1 MKKKAL
7 LAIAVIMALGS
18 VRAMAQMSEV
28 DAIDRENVMNKL
40 DASALS
46 VESTDIRSS
55 IEELYRMQDELAGV
69 EDTNGLMGALAQTI
83 TSAERVV
90 KSSGDD
96 LGKLKMLKNELHER
110 VQEMKRLD
118 PRNQI
123 RGLKVNDNVEFQ

>member
-18 VRAMAQMSEV
+18 VRAMAQMSEM
-28 DAIDRENVMNKL
+28 DAIDQEIAMGKL
-40 DASALS
+40 DATELS
-46 VESTDIRSS
+46 VETSDVRRS
-55 IEELYRMQDELAGV
+55 IQELSKMQDDLAEV

-83 TSAERVV
+83 TSAEQVL

-96 LGKLKMLKNELHER
+96 VEKMKMLKKELRER

-123 RGLKVNDNVEFQ
+123 RGLKVHDDLEFQ